1 MGVTSH
7 WNNNTLEYAYGVDEP
22 IGTWYNFL
30 ITTSSS
36 GTQIYLDGELKAYN
50 SNFIDNT
57 YVSGT
62 DLAIGVAVNSY
73 GAAPYTD
80 GNIGYFNGIIDNV
93 RIYDRA
99 LSPSEIQELY
109 AYESTPT
116 PVPGAFLLGMLG
128 LSVAGIKLRKHS

>member
-1 MGVTSH
+1 MGINHWGHATMGVTSH

-36 GTQIYLDGELKAYN
+36 GTDIYLDGELKAFN

-73 GAAPYTD
+73 GAAPYKD
-80 GNIGYFNGIIDNV
+80 GNIGYF
-93 RIYDRA
+93 
-99 LSPSEIQELY
+99 
-109 AYESTPT
+109 
-116 PVPGAFLLGMLG
+116 
-128 LSVAGIKLRKHS
+128 K